1 MARFVLDT
9 TVLVDHLRGK
19 VEATAWLL
27 GLDEVPLCSEV
38 SRAEVL
44 VGVRAAERRTV
55 EVLFDTVDWVPVNEA
70 VARRAGDLGRRYR
83 RSHHL
88 GIADLLVAATV
99 QEHKGR
105 LATSNL
111 KHYPMFARLAR
122 PY

>member
-1 MARFVLDT
+1 MARFILDT
-9 TVLVDHLRGK
+9 TVLVDHLRGNH
-19 VEATAWLL
+19 EATTWLL
-27 GLDEVPLCSEV
+27 GLTEVPLCSEV

-44 VGVRAAERRTV
+44 VGVRSAERRSV
-55 EVLFDTVDWVPVNEA
+55 EDLFATVDWVEVDESI
-70 VARRAGDLGRRYR
+70 ARRAGDLGRRYR

-88 GIADLLVAATV
+88 GVADLLIAATV

-105 LATSNL
+105 LATSNV

>member
-44 VGVRAAERRTV
+44 VGVRTTERRTV